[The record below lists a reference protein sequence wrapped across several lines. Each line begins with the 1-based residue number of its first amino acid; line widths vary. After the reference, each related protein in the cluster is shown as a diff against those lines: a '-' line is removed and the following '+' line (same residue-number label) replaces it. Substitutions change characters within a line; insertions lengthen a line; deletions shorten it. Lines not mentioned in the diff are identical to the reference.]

1 MFIRIVQTSAALYT
15 IGVVCVLFSMSPIIA
30 QSQTSD
36 PIRVL
41 FLGNSL
47 TAGYGLPG
55 HQAFPALL
63 QARVDSLEW
72 PVMMINAGVSGDTSA
87 GGLSRL
93 AWQLRTP
100 PDVLMI
106 ALGANDG
113 LRGLPPSLTRSNLIQ
128 MITQTRETNPDVK
141 ILIAGMEVPPNM
153 GPSFQE
159 EFRDIFPSVADEMNT
174 GLIPFLLEGV
184 AGIRDLNQSDGI
196 HPTALGQQR
205 LAENV
210 WDALY
215 PLLHAYISN

>member
-1 MFIRIVQTSAALYT
+1 MLIRLVQTSAALYT
-15 IGVVCVLFSMSPIIA
+15 IGGVCVLFSMSPIVA

-47 TAGYGLPG
+47 TAGYGLASNE
-55 HQAFPALL
+55 AFPALL
-63 QARVDSLEW
+63 QARVDSLGW
-72 PVMMINAGVSGDTSA
+72 PVMMINAGVSGDTSS

-100 PDVLMI
+100 PDILMI

-113 LRGLPPSLTRSNLIQ
+113 LRGLPPSLTRSNLID
-128 MITQTRETNPDVK
+128 MITQTRQVNPDVK
-141 ILIAGMEVPPNM
+141 ILIAGMEVPPNL
-153 GPSFQE
+153 GSSFQE
-159 EFRDIFPSVADEMNT
+159 EFRNVFPSVAEEMNT

-184 AGIRDLNQSDGI
+184 AGVRALNQSDGI

-210 WDALY
+210 WDVLY
-215 PLLHAYISN
+215 PLLHTYISS